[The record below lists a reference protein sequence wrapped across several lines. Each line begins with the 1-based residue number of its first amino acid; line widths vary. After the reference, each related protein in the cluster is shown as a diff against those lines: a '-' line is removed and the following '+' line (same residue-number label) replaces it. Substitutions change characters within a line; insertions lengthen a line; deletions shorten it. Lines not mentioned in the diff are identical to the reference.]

1 MERCWD
7 IDMERQGDV
16 EMWIDIEIQILKDR
30 KIWRY
35 VYKENGYIDK

>member
-1 MERCWD
+1 
-7 IDMERQGDV
+7 MERQGDV

-35 VYKENGYIDK
+35 VYKEKWIYR

>member
-1 MERCWD
+1 MERRWD

-35 VYKENGYIDK
+35 VYKEK